1 MSKHKKTRQ
10 EKIIADLRRK
20 IAYQNPTQ
28 KTKSL
33 EKPQENKSISENKP
47 ITTHF
52 LYQTKLS
59 GTNIKSQKITNSN
72 KYPYLKHDLLKTG
85 FLTTSFLIIELLLF
99 FVLKNHFVK
108 LPMLSY

>member
-10 EKIIADLRRK
+10 EKIITELRRK

-33 EKPQENKSISENKP
+33 EKPKETKSVSENKI
-47 ITTHF
+47 ITPHF
-52 LYQTKLS
+52 QYRTIDQES
-59 GTNIKSQKITNSN
+59 AQKSQTITSSN

-85 FLTTSFLIIELLLF
+85 LLTTSFLIAELLLF
-99 FVLKNHFVK
+99 FVLKNHFIQ